1 MAGVSDYLEWD
12 ASKAARN
19 RGKHGVTFSEAAT
32 AFDDPLAIV
41 SPDPDH
47 SMDEARALLLGRS
60 GRDRL
65 LVVSHV
71 DRGASVR
78 IISARL
84 ATPRERRTYEQ
95 SP

>member
-1 MAGVSDYLEWD
+1 MNYFEWD

-19 RGKHGVTFSEAAT
+19 RAKHGITFSEAAS

-47 SMDEARALLLGRS
+47 SEDETRSLLLGRS
-60 GRDRL
+60 RRDRL

-71 DRGASVR
+71 DRGAAVR
-78 IISARL
+78 IISARP

-95 SP
+95 DS